1 MNRRAFAAFIA
12 VLMVMGTVLA
22 AVPAHAVITPLP
34 VLSATSGAAGSIVTV
49 TAPGAALGATTYFP
63 GHDVFVL
70 FDREV
75 SSGDLGMQLFA
86 FGANDRYVPFAV
98 GGIGGFPA
106 GVYTPGDP
114 IYADLPL
121 PDPGAGFVSPGDMR
135 LTPVTVPAGAW
146 GPTHTY
152 AAGTV
157 VQPGDTDVAAF
168 AALAPLPLV
177 VTPGNVWHTA
187 VGCAALP
194 CSAGFNTVFNWNR
207 GDGIYI
213 RTAAN
218 NAAVG
223 YTRVGAGDLRA
234 RYPSVTVTLAG
245 TSITAAYA
253 AWTKVRSPIFDFQK
267 PIYNHPGA
275 PGLAL
280 TVTPVGAIPG
290 YPGDT
295 RLRNIVIPQ
304 VTYPAGSLVLPGAE
318 DAAFV
323 TAPFSV
329 AAPPYDAYVD
339 TNSNGVWD
347 QGEAIYS
354 SIGPAPFAGYVK
366 NGDTRN
372 SYVHGY
378 MPTSIVYCAAPN
390 VDSDCGTP
398 IRLFPAAQSWYGAAG
413 VFQYGDWIYNQPA
426 GPMLPGTTTRAS
438 VVDWTD
444 KGVANTGLVST
455 LLPAAW
461 GAGNDWPDVIAYLAG
476 VGVVQPGDADVGRAL
491 TAFAATDRHTG
502 GAPYASGD
510 LIYRDNDGDNLIS
523 LGDTREVLVS
533 RTALAFA
540 GRAWAGPWPWLGSAG
555 PAVAPPSADNSF
567 WYMPGTNVA
576 TGDADTTGVALTGFA
591 ATEYYY
597 DQYGDE
603 GYLGS
608 DLVAHAGSNTFG
620 NAQPFPVSIAAG
632 SNGPLPISFTI
643 PTNTP
648 GGNHI
653 IMVMD
658 DGPPNKAG
666 AGPIT
671 NSGFGNPAVAMAAGG
686 TLPFESLPWFDNAL
700 ALPLQRWDIADFGVG
715 ALAGNAGPA
724 FFTVNVPVRVFLRPG
739 VRDEYKPGWS
749 HTLDTLR
756 GTQGGVS
763 QLRQIIDRY
772 PDYAILASTSD
783 SIGDFQFDFQV
794 LAPISDIRIYVPSNF
809 TFAHAS
815 SGYGEATTSDKIY
828 SVWTDIT
835 NDYSYISVRV
845 LGVDD
850 PIAPDWQ
857 LVEIGR
863 LPVPGSL
870 LPSFLIVPGLYH
882 VRLFQMRAP
891 FAGGL
896 YHFKIYVNGVS
907 IGAGNFPI
915 TIVKSSL
922 NPAYVTGL
930 VALRGLG
937 AATLVSGRV
946 AASGTT
952 STGKY
957 AEAVAYFGPVDF
969 VTADATASYYRYWLF
984 GLPAGVFDLTASA
997 SGYLEASSR
1006 VTVDDGQS
1014 LRCDFRL
1021 ERGVEIRVTVWSKDT
1036 NGPIPWGNLWQLPY
1050 GTNNPYLPID
1060 NAGHHRDI
1068 LFRLL
1073 DQYEESV
1080 GYWGSDDVDPP
1091 YGPPWTLLTIDGK
1104 RAYSPLLQKS
1114 STLPSS
1120 NSYTVTL
1127 TDSRGLP
1134 SARLDGHVPADT
1146 ADLVEGI
1153 NTGFYMVEI
1162 HVTGYVMAE
1171 ADDWQRSFTITS
1183 KTGTYSLQVDLRRS
1197 NWLMATAEISNPA
1210 FAPLSSPTVVFV
1222 AQSTDNFDKGLAAG
1236 TFPAGATQ
1244 FMMVLEGFNGIYNL
1258 HRASTDY
1265 QDYGFE
1271 PVDFTLDVYM
1281 ADVGTPYT
1289 GFRGMGWYLLKEES
1303 VDFHI
1308 SYGAF
1313 AVAVSFHLDAG
1324 SIEFVLRSM
1333 HLQQPMQLAPW
1344 TFPGAGIRLL
1354 LFDEYGNM
1362 TAILDP
1368 SFYGLVQDDGTIIGD
1383 PYDIDT
1389 TPIGRHGMLRVLF
1402 TGIDPGPVSALGGV
1416 YPTSIEEGLY
1426 HVSASTLGY
1435 VQVRDATVYVRAG
1448 IGNDLGLDLVQG
1460 TQIRVEA
1467 EFRHE
1472 NVATAFNGFVRVEV
1486 YNQDGTL
1493 VGASIYSGAQPNPFL
1508 NYYLPYN
1515 ALEDWKLVPGAAE
1528 GAGTGA
1534 QPQRAFISLLY
1545 FGIPPAT
1552 WANYPMMIPSDA
1564 NRLSVPQGSMATFD
1578 VFGFHLYYG
1587 GPDSRNEKLWANGWD
1602 TTNGIAH
1609 ADSGIRGSLDV
1620 QELDGWGDFA
1630 VRVWAFDP
1638 YGPDGVFEANGPD
1651 GIFGTEDDY
1660 TSPDLLDGSLSDFR
1674 AYAQT
1679 AEITNVEAPW
1689 GGAAVVHV
1697 TLEEQPSVL
1706 GVISWTDMYGN
1717 LRTLPWAQIIER
1729 SFDGIWASS
1738 ATGRYRLWLSPS
1750 QGTHQFY
1757 VTTIGEEQLWQP
1769 FQFEITVA
1777 GPGDHTSRDITLTT
1791 SAIATPEFATP
1802 VWAAVVALSA
1812 VLTLLSRRRNRNTQS
1827 GH

>member
-1 MNRRAFAAFIA
+1 M
-12 VLMVMGTVLA
+12 MMGTVLA
-22 AVPAHAVITPLP
+22 AVPVHAVITPLP
-34 VLSATSGAAGSIVTV
+34 LLSATSGPAGSTVTI
-49 TAPGAALGATTYFP
+49 TAPGAAAGATTYFA
-63 GHDVFVL
+63 GHDVFIL

-75 SSGDLGMQLFA
+75 ADADLGLPLLP
-86 FGANDRYVPFAV
+86 FGADDRYVPAA
-98 GGIGGFPA
+98 GFPV
-106 GVYTPGDP
+106 GQYTPGDP
-114 IYADLPL
+114 IYTDLPL
-121 PDPGAGFVSPGDMR
+121 PDPGATFISPGDTR
-135 LTPVTVPAGAW
+135 LTAVTVPAGAW
-146 GPTHTY
+146 GPTIIY
-152 AAGTV
+152 PAGSV
-157 VQPGDTDVAAF
+157 VQAGDFDIAWQALVA
-168 AALAPLPLV
+168 LPLMPAN
-177 VTPGNVWHTA
+177 TWHTA

-194 CSAGFNTVFNWNR
+194 CPVGFSTAYNWNR

-218 NAAVG
+218 SVAVG
-223 YTRVGAGDLRA
+223 YTRVGTGDLRA
-234 RYPSVTVTLAG
+234 RYPSVTVTLTG
-245 TSITAAYA
+245 TSISVTYD
-253 AWTKVRSPIFDFQK
+253 AWTKVRSPVFDFQK
-267 PIYNHPGA
+267 PIYNHPGGVA
-275 PGLAL
+275 GVSLA
-280 TVTPVGAIPG
+280 VTPVGAVAG

-295 RLRNIVIPQ
+295 RSRNVVIPQ
-304 VTYPAGSLVLPGAE
+304 VYYGAGSLVLAGAQ
-318 DAAFV
+318 DVGKPLQTFL
-323 TAPFSV
+323 
-329 AAPPYDAYVD
+329 AAPALGWDGFADA
-339 TNSNGVWD
+339 NNNGLWD
-347 QGEAIYS
+347 SGEAIYHM
-354 SIGPAPFAGYVK
+354 GVGAFPGLVA
-366 NGDTRN
+366 NGMIRE
-372 SYVHGY
+372 SYVDGY
-378 MPTSIVYCAAPN
+378 MPTSTVYCVAPN
-390 VDSDCGTP
+390 LDTDCGTP
-398 IRLFPAAQSWYGAAG
+398 IRIFPAIQKYFGPAATIYG
-413 VFQYGDWIYNQPA
+413 YGDWIYQDVDA
-426 GPMLPGTTTRAS
+426 SGTVSNFDVRSS

-444 KGVANTGLVST
+444 KGVANSGLVST
-455 LLPAAW
+455 LLPAPW
-461 GAGNDWPDVIAYLAG
+461 GAGNDWPDIVAYLAG
-476 VGVVQPGDADVGRAL
+476 AGVVEPGDSDVGRPL
-491 TAFAATDRHTG
+491 KAFAATDKHTVAG
-502 GAPYASGD
+502 PYVSGER
-510 LIYRDNDGDNLIS
+510 IYRDNDNDFLTS
-523 LGDTREVLVS
+523 LGDTREVLV
-533 RTALAFA
+533 TNGGGAFGA
-540 GRAWAGPWPWLGSAG
+540 RAWAGPWPWTLLSAG
-555 PAVAPPSADNSF
+555 GLYQANWF
-567 WYMPGTNVA
+567 MPGTNIAA
-576 TGDADTTGVALTGFA
+576 TDTDLGPTALFSFA
-591 ATEYYY
+591 ATEYYH
-597 DQYGDE
+597 DQFGDTT
-603 GYLGS
+603 YLGS
-608 DLVAHAGSNTFG
+608 DLVAHAGSNTLG
-620 NAQPFPVSIAAG
+620 NAQPFPVNIAPG
-632 SNGPLPISFTI
+632 PTGPLPISFTVPSNAPI
-643 PTNTP
+643 
-648 GGNHI
+648 GNHAV
-653 IMVMD
+653 MVID
-658 DGPPNKAG
+658 DGVPNKVG

-671 NSGFGNPAVAMAAGG
+671 GAGFGGPLVVLGPGA
-686 TLPFESLPWFDNAL
+686 TLPFESLPWFDNNA
-700 ALPLQRWDIADFGVG
+700 ALPLQRWDIFDFGVG

-756 GTQGGVS
+756 GSQGGLS
-763 QLRQIIDRY
+763 QIRQIIDRY
-772 PDYAILASTSD
+772 PDYAILASSSD

-794 LAPISDIRIYVPSNF
+794 FAPISDIRIYVPSNF
-809 TFAHAS
+809 TFAYTS

-835 NDYSYISVRV
+835 NDYSYISVSV

-863 LPVPGSL
+863 IPAAGSP
-870 LPSFLIVPGLYH
+870 LPSFMIVPGLYH

-891 FAGGL
+891 FEAGL
-896 YHFKIYVNGVS
+896 YHFKIYVNGIS

-915 TIVKSSL
+915 VIVKSSL

-946 AASGTT
+946 VASGTT

-957 AEAVAYFGPVDF
+957 AEAVAYFGPLDF

-997 SGYLEASSR
+997 SGYLKTSSR
-1006 VTVDDGQS
+1006 VIVDDGQS
-1014 LRCDFRL
+1014 LRCDFTL
-1021 ERGVEIRVTVWSKDT
+1021 DRGVEILVTVWSKDT

-1050 GTNNPYLPID
+1050 GTNNPYLPIS
-1060 NAGHHRDI
+1060 NADHHRDI

-1080 GYWGSDDVDPP
+1080 GYWGSDDIDPP

-1104 RAYSPLLQKS
+1104 RDYSPLLLKS

-1120 NSYTVTL
+1120 DSYTVTL

-1153 NTGFYMVEI
+1153 NTGFYSVEI
-1162 HVTGYVMAE
+1162 QVTGYVMAQ
-1171 ADDWQRSFTITS
+1171 ADDWQRNFTITS
-1183 KTGTYSLQVDLRRS
+1183 NPGTYSLQVDLRRS
-1197 NWLMATAEISNPA
+1197 NWLMATAEISEAA

-1222 AQSTDNFDKGLAAG
+1222 AQSTDNLDKGLAAG

-1258 HRASTDY
+1258 HRASMDY

-1271 PVDFTLDVYM
+1271 PVDFTLNVYM

-1289 GFRGMGWYLLKEES
+1289 GFHGKGWYLLREES
-1303 VDFHI
+1303 VEFHI

-1313 AVAVSFHLDAG
+1313 AVAVSFHLDAC

-1344 TFPGAGIRLL
+1344 TFPGAGIGLL
-1354 LFDEYGNM
+1354 LFDEYGSM
-1362 TAILDP
+1362 AAILDP

-1389 TPIGRHGMLRVLF
+1389 TAIGHHGMLRVLF
-1402 TGIDPGPVSALGGV
+1402 TGIDPGMFSALGGV
-1416 YPTSIEEGLY
+1416 YPTSIGEGLY
-1426 HVSASTLGY
+1426 HVAASTLGY
-1435 VQVRDATVYVRAG
+1435 VQVRDETVNVQPG
-1448 IGNDLGLDLVQG
+1448 VSNDLSLDLVQG
-1460 TQIRVEA
+1460 AEIRVEL

-1493 VGASIYSGAQPNPFL
+1493 VGASIYSGAQPNPNL

-1534 QPQRAFISLLY
+1534 QPQRAFIPLLY
-1545 FGIPPAT
+1545 YGIPPVT
-1552 WANYPMMIPSDA
+1552 WAHYPMMIPSDA
-1564 NRLSVPQGSMATFD
+1564 NRLSVPVGSMAAFD
-1578 VFGFHLYYG
+1578 VFGFHWYYG
-1587 GPDSRNEKLWANGWD
+1587 GQDSRNEKLWANGWD
-1602 TTNGIAH
+1602 TTNGIMN

-1620 QELDGWGDFA
+1620 QELDGWGNFT

-1689 GGAAVVHV
+1689 GGAAMVHV

-1729 SFDGIWASS
+1729 SSDGTWASS
-1738 ATGRYRLWLSPS
+1738 ATGSYRLWLSAS
-1750 QGTHQFY
+1750 QGSHQFY
-1757 VTTIGEEQLWQP
+1757 VTTIGEEQLWEP
-1769 FQFEITVA
+1769 FQFNITVA
-1777 GPGDHTSRDITLTT
+1777 GPGDHTSRDVTLAAST
-1791 SAIATPEFATP
+1791 IATPEFAAP

-1812 VLTLLSRRRNRNTQS
+1812 LLPLLSRRRYRNAQS
-1827 GH
+1827 SQ